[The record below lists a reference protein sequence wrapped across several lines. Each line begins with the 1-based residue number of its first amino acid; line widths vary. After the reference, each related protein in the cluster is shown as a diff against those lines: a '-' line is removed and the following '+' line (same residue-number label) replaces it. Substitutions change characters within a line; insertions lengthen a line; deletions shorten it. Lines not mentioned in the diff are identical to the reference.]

1 MRYFQSER
9 FVVWAIFC
17 VRGRCSTAVKTI
29 PFSILSILSPV
40 LCVNTLLFL
49 GPFIPVIQ
57 LVLVDPTVMF
67 FWEVYLRQG
76 V

>member
-17 VRGRCSTAVKTI
+17 VRGRCSTDVKTI

-49 GPFIPVIQ
+49 GPFLPVI
-57 LVLVDPTVMF
+57 LLHLLDPPVIF
-67 FWEVYLRQG
+67 FWEVYLRQD